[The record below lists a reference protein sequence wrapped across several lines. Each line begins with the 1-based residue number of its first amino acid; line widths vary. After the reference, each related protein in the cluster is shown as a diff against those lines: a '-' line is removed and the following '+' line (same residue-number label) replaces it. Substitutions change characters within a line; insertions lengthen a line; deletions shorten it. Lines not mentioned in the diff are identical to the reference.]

1 MKSNFRALI
10 LLLLII
16 FISGIQINR
25 TFSQTFRTFNKPVVF
40 DELRKK
46 LSIEYLKERHGIIQD
61 SATIVPR
68 IIVLHWTAIPTLE
81 ESFDVMNP
89 ALLPGAR
96 IGIAGASN
104 LNVAAQFLVD
114 RDGVIFRQLPETAF
128 ARHTIGLNYCAIG
141 VENVGGSNAPLTEA
155 QLEANVALIR
165 YLKKKYN
172 IEYVIGHHE
181 YKSFIGHPLWKEKDP
196 NYLTNKTDPGDD
208 FMSKIRE
215 RIKDLDIKGAIKN

>member
-1 MKSNFRALI
+1 MKSNLFKSLSVVMFFFMLGMPI
-10 LLLLII
+10 HKVL
-16 FISGIQINR
+16 G
-25 TFSQTFRTFNKPVVF
+25 QTFRTFNKPVVF

-46 LSIEYLKERHGIIQD
+46 LSVEYLKERHGIIQD

-81 ESFDVMNP
+81 QSFDVMNP

-96 IGIAGASN
+96 SGIAGASS

-141 VENVGGSNAPLTEA
+141 VENVGGSNAPLTEE

-196 NYLTNKTDPGDD
+196 NYLTNKTDPGDE
-208 FMSKIRE
+208 FMNKVRE
-215 RIKDLDIKGAIKN
+215 RIKDLDIKGAIQK